1 MVSDDS
7 LSDISNNKSGTAT
20 PDSGSSADE
29 DVADIIVIPKLSPFV
44 LMIMQLL
51 DQNLSVF

>member
-1 MVSDDS
+1 MLVAKVELSATDS
-7 LSDISNNKSGTAT
+7 LKLLWKL
-20 PDSGSSADE
+20 SAHQF
-29 DVADIIVIPKLSPFV
+29 DIIVIPKLSPFV

>member
-29 DVADIIVIPKLSPFV
+29 DVADIIVIPNKVSLFV
-44 LMIMQLL
+44 CI
-51 DQNLSVF
+51 N